1 MPGRSLFLVFTQP
14 VEGQEEQYNEWYDVI
29 HLADVVKI
37 PGVSSAQRYEIAEP
51 KSGEGRPVHRHL
63 AIYEIDGDPDRVL
76 DEMTTRFGTDR
87 MRASPALDVPATAM
101 AVWTARGPRIVA
113 EP

>member
-1 MPGRSLFLVFTQP
+1 MFLVFTQP
-14 VEGQEEQYNEWYDVI
+14 VDGQEEEYNEWYDVI
-29 HLADVVKI
+29 HLGDVVQI

-51 KSGEGRPVHRHL
+51 EPVAGRTVHRHL
-63 AIYEIDGDPDRVL
+63 AIYEIDGDPGRVL
-76 DEMTTRFGTDR
+76 DEMRTRFGTDR
-87 MRASPALDVPATAM
+87 MRACPALDVPATAM